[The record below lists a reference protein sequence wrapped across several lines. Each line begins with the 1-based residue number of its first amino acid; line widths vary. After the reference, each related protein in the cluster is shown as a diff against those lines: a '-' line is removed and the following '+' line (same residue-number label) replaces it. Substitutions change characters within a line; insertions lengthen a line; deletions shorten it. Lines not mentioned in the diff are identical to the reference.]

1 MAGFF
6 PGRRLSDLLY
16 TRRML
21 DKQELFESARE
32 YLMRHPEEVLRV
44 VKNAFLLRLGV
55 PLDALRW
62 LATKAGGRKAPKDVQ
77 IEAVPPG
84 VRVGATLDLMGAVLR
99 ASAIL
104 YVEDVRID
112 SKQVRFDL
120 RLADV
125 DLKLLGESESPVA
138 TLIKSGALDLS
149 KPGNL
154 VAYMPKRPPMIVEAA
169 DDRICLDLMK
179 HPALDDAKVEM
190 VLGLVTPFITVGA
203 IRTDWEHLD
212 VVFKPLQ
219 EGLGRALEQVRER
232 L

>member
-1 MAGFF
+1 
-6 PGRRLSDLLY
+6 
-16 TRRML
+16 ML
-21 DKQELFESARE
+21 NTQELFDSTRD
-32 YLMRHPEEVLRV
+32 YLMRHPEEVLRA
-44 VKNAFLLRLGV
+44 VKNTFLLRFGV

-62 LATKAGGRKAPKDVQ
+62 LASKAGGKKAPKDVQ

-84 VRVGATLDLMGAVLR
+84 IRVGATLDLMGAIVR
-99 ASAIL
+99 ASAII

-112 SKQVRFDL
+112 SEQVRFDT

-125 DLKLLGESESPVA
+125 SLKLLSESESPVA
-138 TLIKSGALDLS
+138 TLIQSGALDLS

-154 VAYMPKRPPMIVEAA
+154 VKFMPKRPPMIVEAK
-169 DDRICLDLMK
+169 DDVISIDLMK
-179 HPALDDAKVEM
+179 HPALKNAKVEA
-190 VLGLVTPFITVGA
+190 VLSLVTPFITIGA

-219 EGLGRALEQVRER
+219 AGLGRALAQVRDR